1 MVTVM
6 MQIPTITEEK
16 KQKSIVV
23 SFMSQQQLFLMFG

>member
-6 MQIPTITEEK
+6 MQIPTIIEEK

-23 SFMSQQQLFLMFG
+23 SFMSQQ